1 MIKAA
6 IFDVDGTLLDSMT
19 IWHDVSRL
27 YLARRGIDAP
37 QDLVDRIF
45 TMTLREG
52 CEYIKNLYS
61 ISDPVEVLEECI
73 MSEIR
78 DFYYNEVTLKPGA
91 RELLT
96 CLHELGIPLAVAT
109 AGVRETHEAALSRLG
124 VLDLFSDIL
133 VCTELGTSK
142 RVPDIYL
149 RAAESLK
156 APPCETC
163 VFEDALYAAETAKAA
178 GFHVIGVA
186 DGSEAH
192 EREKIISLA
201 DAFIY
206 DFYPAYNILKEL

>member
-1 MIKAA
+1 MIRAA

-37 QDLVDRIF
+37 QNLVDRIF

-61 ISDPVEVLEECI
+61 VPDPVEEIEEGI

-78 DFYYNEVTLKPGA
+78 GFYYNDAQLKPGA

-96 CLHELGIPLAVAT
+96 RLHELGIPLAVAT

-124 VLDLFSDIL
+124 ILDFFSDIL

-142 RVPDIYL
+142 RAPDIYF
-149 RAAESLK
+149 RATGLLG

-163 VFEDALYAAETAKAA
+163 VFEDALYAVETARAA

-186 DGSEAH
+186 DESEAH